1 MTVDSHG
8 HGRTDGIDIEST
20 RNVLIE
26 YCSLDCGDDCF
37 TMKSGRGEDGI
48 RVNKPSENIV
58 IRYCLAKRGWGGIV
72 CGSETAAMIRN
83 LYVHDCVLSG
93 TKSGLR
99 FKNRRS
105 RGGGGENDFR
115 TYSDESYRCCFLVG
129 YVR

>member
-1 MTVDSHG
+1 MIIRGVTVDSHG

-72 CGSETAAMIRN
+72 CR
-83 LYVHDCVLSG
+83 
-93 TKSGLR
+93 K
-99 FKNRRS
+99 
-105 RGGGGENDFR
+105 
-115 TYSDESYRCCFLVG
+115 
-129 YVR
+129 